1 MLTFT
6 IHHAGM
12 IVVSLITGK
21 AKNKTANE
29 VLYSTYN
36 MRGYSKN
43 TIPNNDDKVCKA
55 IESAVAYLSANHGF
69 SFTSNDSFLISLI
82 WDFSWNSC

>member
-1 MLTFT
+1 MYVLTFT
-6 IHHAGM
+6 IHRAGI
-12 IVVSLITGK
+12 IVVSLITSK

-29 VLYSTYN
+29 VLYSIYN

-55 IESAVAYLSANHGF
+55 IESAVAYHSTNNHGF

-82 WDFSWNSC
+82 LDFS